1 MKEIDQILVDQILEG
16 LIRRTDAAKLRWL
29 SSVED
34 DAFLA
39 SVDAITVVVTEL
51 SKGGFGSHFARYQLQ
66 ILNDNGD
73 TVAVVETNDEFGM
86 VPEDR
91 RATLKQTHQ
100 MNRLHQLARRSAL
113 NTQATLEK
121 LAKALEA

>member
-1 MKEIDQILVDQILEG
+1 MNEMDQILVDQILEG
-16 LIRRTDAAKLRWL
+16 LIRRTDSGKLRWL

-39 SVDAITVVVTEL
+39 SIDAIAVVLTEL
-51 SKGGFGSHFARYQLQ
+51 RKGVLGSHFARYQLQ

-73 TVAVVETNDEFGM
+73 TVAVVETNDALGM

-91 RATLKQTHQ
+91 RASIEQTRQ

-113 NTQATLEK
+113 DTQATLEK